1 MIQRRSNI
9 GSGFRKDWLMGLVPP
24 PGLSNNLFGLIKF
37 VNLWHTVILIHRRL
51 EINERCMT
59 HF

>member
-37 VNLWHTVILIHRRL
+37 VNLWHTVVLIHRRL
-51 EINERCMT
+51 EIN
-59 HF
+59 